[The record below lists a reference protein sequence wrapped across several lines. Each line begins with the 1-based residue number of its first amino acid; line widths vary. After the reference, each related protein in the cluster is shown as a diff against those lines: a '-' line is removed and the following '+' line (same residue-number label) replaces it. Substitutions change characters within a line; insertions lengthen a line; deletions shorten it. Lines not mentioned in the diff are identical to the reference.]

1 MSSIWLYQCIKI
13 NPNFIIM
20 LSDWVVYSSSQTQG
34 FMQVCSGLK
43 GCFLSCLAREAS
55 GSLSHVT
62 NNATHYGTRLSLVPS
77 STTEAKTT
85 TTTAG
90 GYARRGAL
98 AAAAAAMALL
108 AAGSS
113 ACVRYRDG
121 GIWINIESPQQEM
134 TTACQQIRRAQVAI
148 VKWWRQQWHFS
159 LLAS

>member
-1 MSSIWLYQCIKI
+1 
-13 NPNFIIM
+13 
-20 LSDWVVYSSSQTQG
+20 
-34 FMQVCSGLK
+34 MQICSGLK

-98 AAAAAAMALL
+98 AAAAAAAMALL

-113 ACVRYRDG
+113 ACVRCRDG
-121 GIWINIESPQQEM
+121 GDLN
-134 TTACQQIRRAQVAI
+134 
-148 VKWWRQQWHFS
+148 
-159 LLAS
+159 

>member
-1 MSSIWLYQCIKI
+1 
-13 NPNFIIM
+13 
-20 LSDWVVYSSSQTQG
+20 
-34 FMQVCSGLK
+34 MQVCSGLK

-90 GYARRGAL
+90 GYARRHGGGGGGT
-98 AAAAAAMALL
+98 AAAAMALL

-113 ACVRYRDG
+113 ACVRCRG
-121 GIWINIESPQQEM
+121 GGFESTLIHPIE
-134 TTACQQIRRAQVAI
+134 R
-148 VKWWRQQWHFS
+148 
-159 LLAS
+159 L